1 MARELTITANQ
12 GAAPAAIVEAS
23 FTSEPIPAADYL
35 AGLLA
40 HFFKAERITNEATRK
55 TYRKAIKLF
64 LAANGDASPASL
76 TSEDVL
82 SWIDALATSRK
93 PATVELYTVVIRR
106 FFGYLAGLGVI
117 TPALAEGIKTI
128 KSGARIDREHK
139 KDYLAAEDA
148 RRLLTAIKSTSLKG
162 KRDKAIAALM
172 LTAGLRTIEVQR
184 ADVADMRPRGGKLM
198 LYVQGKGRTD
208 KADFVA
214 ITPQVETL
222 IRDYLDARGEATG
235 PLFASVS
242 NRDKGGRMATGSIS
256 RICKTAL
263 KAAGYDSPRLTAHSY
278 RHTAAT
284 LAMKGGR
291 SLAEVQQLLRHANIN
306 TTMIYQHALEREQNT
321 CAATVADMIF

>member
-1 MARELTITANQ
+1 MGGELITIAKQ
-12 GAAPAAIVEAS
+12 DASGAAIAETGHPTA
-23 FTSEPIPAADYL
+23 PIPAGDYL

-40 HFFKAERITNEATRK
+40 HFFKVERITNHATQR
-55 TYRKAIKLF
+55 TYRNAIKLF
-64 LAANGDASPASL
+64 LAAHAGTAPAAL
-76 TSEDVL
+76 TVEDVL
-82 SWIDALATSRK
+82 TWIDALATTHR
-93 PATVELYTVVIRR
+93 PGTVELYTVVIRR
-106 FFGYLAGLGVI
+106 FFGYLAGLNVLS
-117 TPALAEGIKTI
+117 PSLAAGLKNI

-148 RRLLTAIKSTSLKG
+148 HRLLTAIEATTLRG
-162 KRDKAIAALM
+162 KRDRAIAALM

-184 ADVADMRPRGGKLM
+184 ADVEDMRPRGGRLM
-198 LYVQGKGRTD
+198 LYIQGKGHTD

-214 ITPQVETL
+214 VTPQVEAL
-222 IRDYLDARGEATG
+222 IRDYLAARGEATG

-242 NRDKGGRMATGSIS
+242 NRDRGGRMATRSIS
-256 RICKTAL
+256 RICKLAL
-263 KAAGYDSPRLTAHSY
+263 KGAGYDSPRLTAHSF

-306 TTMIYQHALEREQNT
+306 TTMIYQHALEKEQNA